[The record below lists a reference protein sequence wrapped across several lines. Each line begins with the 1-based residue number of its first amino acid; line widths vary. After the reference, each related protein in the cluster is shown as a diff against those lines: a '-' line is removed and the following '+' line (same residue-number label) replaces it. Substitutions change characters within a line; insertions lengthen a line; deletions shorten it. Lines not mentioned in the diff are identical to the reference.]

1 MDIKRITGVN
11 ESEEMLLTKGI
22 SDLIFSC
29 NLPLDEIQNERISV
43 FIETASG
50 SRDICRNVLL
60 KDFII
65 LGTFQEDI
73 VQFGKRKADFMQT
86 IAKIE
91 LTEDGG
97 FIELFENETI
107 KFKLTNLNPSKI
119 YALDGIE
126 GAFPTKEVLRYERKV
141 VSANVTSQDY
151 DVRGYDIIS
160 LKKHA
165 DIEEVDFRMDNGTT
179 IKMTPFEMETE
190 SKAIDTFSF
199 FKKVSFKHIEGEL
212 VEFQLPQHGIS
223 DRIVFPLVGV
233 KSITIRKN
241 TGNDLDLHLRIDEG
255 DYNNFG
261 HKFAKN

>member
-11 ESEEMLLTKGI
+11 ESEEILLTKGI

-29 NLPLDEIQNERISV
+29 NLPLDEIKNERISV
-43 FIETASG
+43 FVETASG

-60 KDFII
+60 KDFIL

-73 VQFGKRKADFMQT
+73 VQFGKRKAEFMQT

-107 KFKLTNLNPSKI
+107 KFKLTNLQSNKV

-126 GAFPTKEVLRYERKV
+126 GAFPTKEILRYERKV

-151 DVRGYDIIS
+151 DVRGYDLIS
-160 LKKHA
+160 LKKHE
-165 DIEEVDFRMDNGTT
+165 DIEEIDFRMDNGTT

-190 SKAIDTFSF
+190 SKAIDTFAF
-199 FKKVSFKHIEGEL
+199 FKRISFADTDNETI
-212 VEFQLPQHGIS
+212 EFQMPQHGIP

-233 KSITIRKN
+233 NSITIRKN

-255 DYNNFG
+255 DYNQYG

>member
-1 MDIKRITGVN
+1 MEIKRITGVN
-11 ESEEMLLTKGI
+11 ESEEILLTKGI
-22 SDLIFSC
+22 SDLIFSS
-29 NLPLDEIQNERISV
+29 NLSLDEINNERISV
-43 FIETASG
+43 YVETASG

-60 KDFII
+60 RDFII

-73 VQFGKRKADFMQT
+73 VQCGKRKAEFMQT

-107 KFKLTNLNPSKI
+107 KFKLTNLQPTRI

-126 GAFPTKEVLRYERKV
+126 GAFPTKEILRYERKV

-151 DVRGYDIIS
+151 DVRGYDLIS

-165 DIEEVDFRMDNGTT
+165 DIEEIDFRMDNGTT

-199 FKKVSFKHIEGEL
+199 FKKVFFDSGEGDRIEL
-212 VEFQLPQHGIS
+212 QMPQHGIE

-233 KSITIRKN
+233 NAITIRKN
-241 TGNDLDLHLRIDEG
+241 TGNDLDLHLRIDES
-255 DYNNFG
+255 DYNQFG